1 VKLVETSLPGVMI
14 VQVEPVRDDRG
25 YFAQTYARE
34 LHALLPQ
41 IAESA
46 VAWNEA
52 RGTLRGLHFEH
63 APHAQAKLVRCSRGA
78 IYDVV
83 LDLKT
88 GRWFAHELSRDNFT
102 MLLIAAG
109 LAHGYLAL
117 EDDSEV
123 SYHLSVDY
131 EPAAADG
138 VRWDDPAFAIEW
150 PLQPLLMSERDRTW
164 RYVTR

>member
-1 VKLVETSLPGVMI
+1 VKLVETPLAGVMI
-14 VQVEPVRDDRG
+14 VEIEPARDDRG
-25 YFAQTYARE
+25 YFAQTYARD
-34 LHALLPQ
+34 LHALLPK

-63 APHAQAKLVRCSRGA
+63 APHQQAKLVRCSRGA
-78 IYDVV
+78 IYDVT

-88 GRWFAHELSRDNFT
+88 GRWFAHELSRDNFK
-102 MLLIAAG
+102 MLFIAAG

-117 EDDSEV
+117 EDDTEV
-123 SYHLSVDY
+123 SYHLSADY
-131 EPAAADG
+131 EPAAAGG

-150 PLQPLLMSERDRTW
+150 PLQPLRMSERDRTW
-164 RYVTR
+164 PYVTR